1 MEDSAPPKAP
11 LLNDKADLSDLEEH
25 REFYSLDSERDREL
39 AFSTFVK
46 RSHSYLSMVWGSA
59 KHKED
64 WCCRGNCSRMS
75 FPLIWTSII
84 TLVLN
89 LYGTHYL
96 GNASGV
102 KAWVLSMIFAPLV
115 HKPMVLMF
123 QGMEWFRRKGS

>member
-11 LLNDKADLSDLEEH
+11 LLNDKTDLSDLEEH

-39 AFSTFVK
+39 AFATFVK

-96 GNASGV
+96 GNASGFNKLRV
-102 KAWVLSMIFAPLV
+102 ATTKST
-115 HKPMVLMF
+115 HE
-123 QGMEWFRRKGS
+123 G